1 MKIKDLLKE
10 GVDKLKTSGIKTPVT
25 DAQILLA
32 YVLNVPRWRIITDK
46 DEDISQE
53 LAERYFVLIENR
65 ADREPLHYLI
75 NKKDF
80 FGYEFYIE
88 RGVLIPRPETEIL
101 VEKTLEKIKDKQNLK
116 GLEIGIGS
124 GVISISLLKS
134 RDDLIMT
141 ATDIS
146 SKAIRIS
153 KINSELLGVEN
164 RLNLIKSNLFDDL
177 KSEKFDFIISN
188 PPYISYNEYIE
199 LEEEVRKEP
208 IEALISDKDG
218 LYFYE
223 RIVKEGKEFLTDK
236 GFFAFEIGYSQGK
249 RVKRI
254 LELEGFSVTIYK
266 DLQNLDRVVIGEKR

>member
-53 LAERYFVLIENR
+53 LAKRYFVLIENR